1 MRRGTTPTHE
11 FELPFET
18 NAIKK
23 IIITYAQRDE
33 IVLEKKTED
42 CKMDG
47 TIVSVT
53 LTQEET
59 LRLDSSK
66 HVKIQ
71 AKILLFNGKALV
83 SNKITKAVSDVLNE
97 EVMI

>member
-11 FELPFET
+11 YELPFET

-42 CKMDG
+42 CTMDG

-59 LRLDSSK
+59 LRFDSSK

-71 AKILLFNGKALV
+71 VKILLFNGKVLV
-83 SNKITKAVSDVLNE
+83 SNKITKAISDVLNE

>member
-42 CKMDG
+42 CEMDG
-47 TIVSVT
+47 MIVSVT

-59 LRLDSSK
+59 LCFDSSK

-71 AKILLFNGKALV
+71 AKILLLNGKVLV
-83 SNKITKAVSDVLNE
+83 SNKITKPISDVLNE

>member
-33 IVLEKKTED
+33 IVLEKRTEA
-42 CKMDG
+42 CEMNG
-47 TIVSVT
+47 NVVSVR
-53 LTQEET
+53 LTQEDT
-59 LRLDSSK
+59 LRFDSSK
-66 HVKIQ
+66 QVKIQ
-71 AKILLFNGKALV
+71 IKALLFDGNVPV
-83 SNKITKAVSDVLNE
+83 SDELIKPVADVLNE
-97 EVMI
+97 EVMT